1 MAFSAQNIAK
11 AREMVE
17 RAKSKMA
24 TMREHSEE
32 VIGEAIAATEVGT
45 TALAFGYANARYGEG
60 GELKIAGMPLDLLA
74 GVSLHGISFMGGLGK
89 YSEHGHNIGSGAVA
103 AYMCRMGN
111 QLGRDAREG
120 RGAAAPGTRT
130 AGYFQQP
137 PPPRYSAADYADV
150 GAEAPGITYT
160 VEGGE

>member
-17 RAKSKMA
+17 RARSKMTA
-24 TMREHSEE
+24 MREHSEE

-45 TALAFGYANARYGEG
+45 TALAFGYANARYGDG

-89 YSEHGHNIGSGAVA
+89 YAEHGHNIGSGAMA
-103 AYMCRMGN
+103 AYAYRAGS

-120 RGAAAPGTRT
+120 KGAAPGTRT
-130 AGYFQQP
+130 AGYFQP
-137 PPPRYSAADYADV
+137 PQPRYAAADYADV

>member
-32 VIGEAIAATEVGT
+32 VIGEAIAATEVAT

-60 GELKIAGMPLDLLA
+60 GELKIAGMPIDLLV
-74 GVSLHGISFMGGLGK
+74 GVSLHGISFLGGLGK
-89 YSEHGHNIGSGAVA
+89 YSEHGHNIGSGGMA
-103 AYMCRMGN
+103 AYAFRTGS

-120 RGAAAPGTRT
+120 RGAAPGTRT
-130 AGYFQQP
+130 AGYFQP
-137 PPPRYSAADYADV
+137 PQPRYSAADYADV

-160 VEGGE
+160 VDGGE